1 MNDARQIGLQ
11 GFCQAIAPSNSSL
24 LFMNNKQKLYDQC
37 LAYVQQRID
46 TAMEAML
53 ETQESANSESKS
65 SAGDKYETGR
75 AMAQLE
81 RDRHAQLLADS
92 QRMLQELQHIDLVPA
107 VVIRSGSLV
116 KTSRGTFFISI
127 GAGRIPV
134 DGTDYLAVSSAS
146 PMGMALRGKRV
157 GDIAMFNNVTYIIE
171 EVD

>member
-1 MNDARQIGLQ
+1 
-11 GFCQAIAPSNSSL
+11 
-24 LFMNNKQKLYDQC
+24 
-37 LAYVQQRID
+37 
-46 TAMEAML
+46 
-53 ETQESANSESKS
+53 
-65 SAGDKYETGR
+65 
-75 AMAQLE
+75 
-81 RDRHAQLLADS
+81 
-92 QRMLQELQHIDLVPA
+92 
-107 VVIRSGSLV
+107 VIRSGSLV